1 MRGISARRNQAQHNQ
16 WPFLVAT
23 YLNSSA
29 TIRRTDDYN
38 LTISVIK
45 SAFDGLLGMAED
57 RIKISA
63 KFPGYDQN
71 IRIIRDLWSE
81 LMPSLTEVTVTIW
94 KVKSML
100 LSIETVTGKN
110 ILIPAEASDTVEMI
124 KIKIQ
129 DKEGIPC
136 DQQMIFTDGSL
147 AGKRTLSDYD
157 IRPGDTLHL
166 RLRLRGGKP
175 VIYLFP
181 PTPMASVS
189 VSLALVAAWILSVV
203 YPPTPIQEASDGTQS
218 VTWTVNSNPDG
229 TLFDLRS
236 LREVSYLF
244 WEAHTNPALFS
255 SSPAS
260 CVSRAGKDT
269 RAIFDPSC
277 PSITPSN
284 SAFLPFNTVAGYI
297 DDVLASLGLHT
308 EARCSFIT
316 YWLPRLQHHNHIALR
331 FLPRIEYEAA
341 APMRIT
347 PSPDVAIRIFML
359 FRGVEDSDVD
369 QWGSAVKDVSEWKDI
384 VGVDMEK
391 ATDTNNFRALKWGG
405 MEII

>member
-1 MRGISARRNQAQHNQ
+1 MWNISVRRNQTQHNE

-29 TIRRTDDYN
+29 TIRRIDDYN
-38 LTISVIK
+38 LTMSVIK
-45 SAFDGLLGMAED
+45 SSFDGLLGIAED

-71 IRIIRDLWSE
+71 IRITRDLWSE
-81 LMPSLTEVTVTIW
+81 LMPSLTEVTVTIS
-94 KVKSML
+94 KAKSML

-147 AGKRTLSDYD
+147 AGERTLSDYD

-181 PTPMASVS
+181 PIPMASVS
-189 VSLALVAAWILSVV
+189 VNLALVGAWSLSVV
-203 YPPTPIQEASDGTQS
+203 YPPAPIQEAPDGTQS
-218 VTWTVNSNPDG
+218 ITWTVNSNPDG
-229 TLFDLRS
+229 TILDLRS

-244 WEAHTNPALFS
+244 WEAHTNPVLFS

-260 CVSRAGKDT
+260 CVSNTGQDT

-277 PSITPSN
+277 PSVTPSN
-284 SAFLPFNTVAGYI
+284 SAFLAFNTVVGYI
-297 DDVLASLGLHT
+297 EDVLASLGLHT

-316 YWLPRLQHHNHIALR
+316 YWLPRLQRYNHIALR
-331 FLPRIEYEAA
+331 FLPQIEYEAA
-341 APMRIT
+341 ALMRIS
-347 PSPDVAIRIFML
+347 PSPDVTTRVFML

-369 QWGSAVKDVSEWKDI
+369 QWGSAVKDVNEWKDI

-391 ATDTNNFRALKWGG
+391 AMDTNNFRALEWGG
-405 MEII
+405 MEVI